1 MGNLLRTFF
10 PFSFGSVDVADLVKK
25 IVLYVVAAAVICLV
39 GGLIIGLT
47 IDIKVFGVLMGIIF
61 WPVTV
66 IVGLYANA
74 AIVIA
79 ILDFVGVIK

>member
-1 MGNLLRTFF
+1 MGNLLRTYF
-10 PFSFGSVDVADLVKK
+10 PFSFGAVDVADLIKR
-25 IVLYVVAAAVICLV
+25 IVIYVVAASVICLT

-47 IDIKVFGVLMGIIF
+47 IDIDVLGVLLGIVF

-66 IVGLYANA
+66 IVGVYANA

-79 ILDFVGVIK
+79 ILDFCGVIK